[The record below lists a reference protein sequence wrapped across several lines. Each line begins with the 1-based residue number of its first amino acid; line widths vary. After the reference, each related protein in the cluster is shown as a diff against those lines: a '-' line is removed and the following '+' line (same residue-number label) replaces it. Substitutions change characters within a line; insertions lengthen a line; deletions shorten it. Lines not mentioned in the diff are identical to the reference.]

1 MIAVIQCVLE
11 RQYYAERTIGEFR
24 SIPGHLYVDRNRVGP
39 YRAFINSLERFP
51 SGDEYRLHLQD
62 DVILTR
68 NLEDYLPT
76 LEQEVRAREIDVLA
90 LYAPRR
96 GHIDESVAAG
106 ERFARFP
113 NFLTMVAVLFSPW
126 AVAKMQEHSTEYDEP
141 YDDSYV
147 QLVLKKYRRKAY
159 VHLPSLAQHNVRLK
173 SSVGHAAT
181 AARTSKY
188 FDPDFVEKW
197 KAETRCTG

>member
-11 RQYYAERTIGEFR
+11 RQWYAERTIAEFKA
-24 SIPGHLYVDRNRVGP
+24 IPGHIYVDRHRVGP
-39 YRAFINSLERFP
+39 YRGFINSLERFP

-62 DVILTR
+62 DVILAR

-96 GHIDESVAAG
+96 GHIDASAAAG
-106 ERFARFP
+106 ERFAPFP

-126 AVAKMQEHSTEYDEP
+126 AVGAMLEYSSTYSDIH
-141 YDDSYV
+141 DDFYV
-147 QLVLKKYRRKAY
+147 QTVLKKTKRKAY
-159 VHLPSLAQHNVRLK
+159 LHLPSLAQHNVRLK
-173 SSVGHAAT
+173 SSLGHAST
-181 AARTSKY
+181 VSRTSKY
-188 FDPDFVEKW
+188 FDPDFVTKW
-197 KAETRCTG
+197 KAGE